1 MCAVTI
7 VALSDVLDPY
17 AVVAPYSTCESD
29 ISFVV
34 QVTSAPEEVMPD
46 ASTAEITGGVVSL
59 ATVTVA
65 VPATRFSS
73 VALTTVSA
81 KPPVARTTG
90 GVPYRR
96 L

>member
-34 QVTSAPEEVMPD
+34 QVTPAPEEVMPD

-59 ATVTVA
+59 ATVTVI
-65 VPATRFSS
+65 VGEVVVFPAASR
-73 VALTTVSA
+73 ARA
-81 KPPVARTTG
+81 ARACDPARPVVFQVIA
-90 GVPYRR
+90 
-96 L
+96 